1 MFLDIKIKNWYKNL
15 PKNNKIAFF
24 ATIILGLFCHAFMM
38 TNKWLNLD
46 DIVQLVD
53 SMDRTTSGR
62 WFLTFPSWIGSE
74 FSIPW
79 LNGMLTIIYSGVMAS
94 FIVGMFKVKSKVFS
108 ILIGGILVTFPTI
121 ASLMPFMNTQDSY
134 QFGAMLAVIGAYLLV
149 KYKHGYIWTALLLTL
164 SLGIYQTYLGLAAGL
179 ILIYILI
186 KLVENKT
193 DIKEIFMLLI
203 NTGIS
208 FISAIG
214 VYLFISRV
222 VFGHLLV
229 DYKGLDSMGSI
240 PLSKIPVAVGN
251 AYYQMLKFFIGK
263 EFNYH
268 WPFMP
273 YIFILSILLI
283 FYLIYFL
290 VKKSNMDGR
299 RKLFVAFI
307 LTVFPLAV
315 NIIYVMS
322 HEAGV
327 MLRMAYS
334 YVVCFI
340 MPLILIDF
348 IQKEYVDE
356 SLDENLMFDRNV
368 SDVSMIEEIESYDVL
383 EVERFR
389 RRPIIKKHSL
399 LNYGVWFLTITIM
412 LSVYNNIYVSN
423 KTYFKVW
430 ITNKTSDAYANRI
443 AMRIEDFPGYQRD
456 SKVVFLG
463 NPDSR
468 TSFTTEIDTR
478 DVEPMIIANHLTRLY
493 SFKYY
498 PKQFLGLPNTI
509 SDEDSITPELE
520 FLRPEIESAP
530 LYPAQG
536 SIFMV
541 DDTIYIKFKDIN

>member
-1 MFLDIKIKNWYKNL
+1 MFLDFKIKKWYDNL
-15 PKNNKIAFF
+15 PHNNKLAFF
-24 ATIILGLFCHAFMM
+24 ATIILGLFCHTFMM

-79 LNGMLTIIYSGVMAS
+79 LNGMLTIIYSSVMAS
-94 FIVGMFKVKSKVFS
+94 FVVSMFKVKSKVFS

-149 KYKHGYIWTALLLTL
+149 NYKHGFIWTAILLTL

-186 KLVENKT
+186 KLLENKT
-193 DIKEIFMLLI
+193 DIKEIFMMLI

-208 FISAIG
+208 FISAIAI
-214 VYLFISRV
+214 YLFISRV

-240 PLSKIPVAVGN
+240 PLSKIPVAIGN

-273 YIFILSILLI
+273 YLFVISILLI
-283 FYLIYFL
+283 FYLVFYL
-290 VKKSNMDGR
+290 VKKSYIESN
-299 RKLFVAFI
+299 RKWFIAFI

-340 MPLILIDF
+340 MPLLLIDF
-348 IQKEYVDE
+348 IQKEFIDKE
-356 SLDENLMFDRNV
+356 SEIDENFNY
-368 SDVSMIEEIESYDVL
+368 SNIEDGDFSKRKV
-383 EVERFR
+383 FA
-389 RRPIIKKHSL
+389 KKHSL

-456 SKVVFLG
+456 SRIVFLG

-468 TSFTTEIDTR
+468 TSFTNEIDTR
-478 DVEPMIIANHLTRLY
+478 DVEPMIISNHLTRLY

-509 SDEDSITPELE
+509 ADEDTITQDLE
-520 FLRPEIESAP
+520 YIREEIESAP

-541 DDTIYIKFKDIN
+541 DGTIYVKFKDIK